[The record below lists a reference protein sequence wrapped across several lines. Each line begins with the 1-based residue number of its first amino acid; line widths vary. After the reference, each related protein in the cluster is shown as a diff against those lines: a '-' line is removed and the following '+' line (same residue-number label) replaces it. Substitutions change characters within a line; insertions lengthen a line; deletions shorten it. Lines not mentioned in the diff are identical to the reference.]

1 MIGTGVAQRI
11 DEPSFPT
18 TMFEW
23 ISTTMA
29 SLGSAGVA
37 LLMFLENV
45 FPPIPSELIMPLAG
59 FLSERGQL
67 GFWPAVLAGT
77 VGSLSG
83 AVGWYWVGRSV
94 GERRLRAWVDD
105 HGRWLTLSCSDLDRT
120 KEWFDRHGA
129 SAVFIG
135 RLIPGLRTFISV
147 PAGFAE
153 MRFVPFVFYSAL
165 GTAIWTGAL
174 AAAGRWLGRGY
185 DQVSGYLEPVSW
197 AVLAGVLLL
206 YVYRVI
212 RWRRSDAPEE
222 PETAC
227 A

>member
-1 MIGTGVAQRI
+1 
-11 DEPSFPT
+11 
-18 TMFEW
+18 MFEW

-77 VGSLSG
+77 VGSLAG

-94 GERRLRAWVDD
+94 GERRLRGWVDD

-129 SAVFIG
+129 GAVFIG
-135 RLIPGLRTFISV
+135 RLLPGIRTFISV
-147 PAGFAE
+147 PAGFAA
-153 MRFVPFVFYSAL
+153 MPFVPFVFYSAL
-165 GTAIWTGAL
+165 GTAMWTGAL
-174 AAAGRWLGRGY
+174 ALAGRWLGRGY
-185 DQVSGYLEPVSW
+185 DQVSAYLEPVSW

-222 PETAC
+222 PEKAC